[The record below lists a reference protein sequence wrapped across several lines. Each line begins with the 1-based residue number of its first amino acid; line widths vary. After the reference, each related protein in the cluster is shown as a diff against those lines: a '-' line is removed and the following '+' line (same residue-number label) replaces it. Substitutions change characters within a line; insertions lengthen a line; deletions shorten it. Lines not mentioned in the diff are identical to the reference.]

1 MFQKLSTP
9 LVREFTRRE
18 FLRLAAGSAALIIA
32 GCRPVPLD
40 RSATPGGR
48 STAGAT
54 PPPVTAVAP
63 THGATAVPTRAPAVA
78 LPTAGRITLVGDFY
92 VQSYDEVPQVNLDSW
107 RLLIKGLVRQPLT
120 LTWADIQAMASV
132 EVMRTL
138 ECIGNPVGG
147 HLIGNAMWRGVSLP
161 AILERAGLQPSATH
175 VIMEGADAYFTCI
188 PLEKALDKRALL
200 AYNMNGAPLTAQ
212 HGFPLR
218 ALIPGVYGQKQPKWL
233 LVIEVTDHYEP
244 GTWEQRGWS
253 DTAVIQVNSRIDEPR
268 RVVPAGSER
277 ILTSGIA
284 FADESGVQRVEVSYD
299 DGASWREATLL
310 PGPDTT
316 VWTAWYAWWE
326 RPAAGKYILK
336 ARATDGHGQR
346 QGDLQGASG
355 RILGG
360 TFPNGTSEIHR
371 VTVAVEPGVADG

>member
-1 MFQKLSTP
+1 M
-9 LVREFTRRE
+9 V
-18 FLRLAAGSAALIIA
+18 
-32 GCRPVPLD
+32 
-40 RSATPGGR
+40 
-48 STAGAT
+48 
-54 PPPVTAVAP
+54 
-63 THGATAVPTRAPAVA
+63 
-78 LPTAGRITLVGDFY
+78 DFY
-92 VQSYDEVPQVNLDSW
+92 VQSYDEVPQINLDSW

-120 LTWADIQAMASV
+120 LTWAEIQTLPAV

-147 HLIGNAMWRGVSLP
+147 HLIGNAMWTGVSLP
-161 AILERAGLQPSATH
+161 ALLERAGLQPGATH

-188 PLEKALDKRALL
+188 PLEKALDTRSLL
-200 AYNMNGAPLTAQ
+200 AYNMNGAALTTQ

-244 GTWEQRGWS
+244 GTWEQKGWS

-268 RVVPAGSER
+268 HVVPAGAER
-277 ILTSGIA
+277 VLTSGIA
-284 FADESGVQRVEVSYD
+284 FADESGVRRVEVSYD
-299 DGASWREATLL
+299 DGESWQEATLL
-310 PGPDTT
+310 PGPDET

-326 RPAAGKYILK
+326 RPAAGKYSVK
-336 ARATDGHGQR
+336 ARATDGHGHR
-346 QGDLQGASG
+346 QGDLNEASG

-371 VTVAVEPGVADG
+371 VTLAVEPGVADG